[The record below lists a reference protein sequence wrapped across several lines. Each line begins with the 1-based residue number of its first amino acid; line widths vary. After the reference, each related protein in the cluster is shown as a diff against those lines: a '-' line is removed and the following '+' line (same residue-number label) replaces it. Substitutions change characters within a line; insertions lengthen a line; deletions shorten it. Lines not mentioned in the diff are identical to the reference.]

1 MPTLSSY
8 SFRSLHF
15 PLDMEGIKAMITQA
29 LKSTLDHRSLGSKFL
44 QLDYSCS
51 PCIAN
56 LKESL
61 LPHALSFF
69 YANLKYLAL
78 LGTRTYLSSRPNHN
92 QNHANPKHLAPALS
106 LAPAL
111 TTA

>member
-8 SFRSLHF
+8 SFRSLYF

-78 LGTRTYLSSRPNHN
+78 PGTRT
-92 QNHANPKHLAPALS
+92 
-106 LAPAL
+106 
-111 TTA
+111 